1 VNTTAWAAVAAFA
14 AVAVG
19 LPWVA
24 SLIRPTR
31 LLPIPTVAV
40 ELAQYVAGVVA
51 LGAGVGA
58 GAAATATFLGRDVLP
73 MLAGIH
79 PAARIVLAVAFIAA
93 VAWACLGLIPIF
105 SIDLDQSTI
114 LAAAAAPLLAAY
126 AAWGIGDQ
134 AQALLGFL
142 GRLSEQTTGW
152 IQ

>member
-1 VNTTAWAAVAAFA
+1 MNVSAWAALIAFA

-31 LLPIPTVAV
+31 LIPIPALVI
-40 ELAQYVAGVVA
+40 ELTQYVAGVVA
-51 LGAGVGA
+51 IGAGFGAGMAATRTFIGRDIIPTFASVHPIARMLLGVLFVGA
-58 GAAATATFLGRDVLP
+58 VVWT
-73 MLAGIH
+73 
-79 PAARIVLAVAFIAA
+79 
-93 VAWACLGLIPIF
+93 CLGLVPVF
-105 SIDLDQSTI
+105 SVALDQSTI

-142 GRLSEQTTGW
+142 GRLSAQTTGW

>member
-1 VNTTAWAAVAAFA
+1 MNTAAWAAFAAFA

-31 LLPIPTVAV
+31 LIPIPTVVV
-40 ELAQYVAGVVA
+40 EIGQYLAGVIAIGAAV
-51 LGAGVGA
+51 GAGV
-58 GAAATATFLGRDVLP
+58 AATRTFVGRDVLP
-73 MLAGIH
+73 TLAAIH
-79 PAARIVLAVAFIAA
+79 PVARIALAVAFVAA
-93 VAWACLGLIPIF
+93 VVWTFLGLIPVF
-105 SIDLDQSTI
+105 SVDLDQSTI
-114 LAAAAAPLLAAY
+114 LAAGAAPLLAAY

-142 GRLSEQTTGW
+142 GRLSAQTTGW